1 MNLLSFASLAGFV
14 LVSLAAG
21 AIGSFFT
28 MDQIPTWYA
37 SINKPSWTP
46 PNEVFGPVWTVLYVL
61 MGVAAFLV
69 SRSRRVVG
77 RAIAIWVFLAHLIV
91 NVLWSVTF
99 FGLKELGLA
108 TFVIVVLIA
117 MIALLM
123 RLYWSHSRTATWLM
137 VPYLLWVLY
146 ATSLTIGVWVLN

>member
-46 PNEVFGPVWTVLYVL
+46 PNEVFGPVWTALYVL

-69 SRSRRVVG
+69 CRSRRVVG